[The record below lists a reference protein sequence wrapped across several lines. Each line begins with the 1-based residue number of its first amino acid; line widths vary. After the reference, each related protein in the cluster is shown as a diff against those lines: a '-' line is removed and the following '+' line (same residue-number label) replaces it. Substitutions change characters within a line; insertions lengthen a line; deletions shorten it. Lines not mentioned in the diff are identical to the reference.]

1 MAIYT
6 LSINFIDGATENK
19 SHLLNVFYK
28 FPNPDNE
35 YKAAMDRS
43 KKLLAHY
50 SASAKSNNDFL
61 TWLDWMSRKPE
72 GFEIINVNVP
82 DNISEEEM
90 YLMIAAAT
98 NPHKKVIVGSHQ
110 YWQKHCYIN
119 NCNKI
124 FYNNHEVTIL
134 DKDEAFQELNPK
146 DKVTQHI
153 SITNNNM
160 AKNNNPWI
168 SGSFYLFL
176 AAVVIAGLAVAS
188 NSVNWILLPVI
199 VIGGILIIG
208 MVGILQLRNDE
219 KIKDK
224 SFVKLISETYKRLP
238 LLNKLKPNDKIS
250 QN

>member
-6 LSINFIDGATENK
+6 LSINYIDGVSENK

-35 YKAAMDRS
+35 YKAAMDKS
-43 KKLLAHY
+43 KKLLDHY
-50 SASAKSNNDFL
+50 IASAKTNNDFL

-72 GFEIINVNVP
+72 GFESIDVSIP
-82 DNISEEEM
+82 DNVSEEEM

-98 NPHKKVIVGSHQ
+98 NPQKKVIVGSHQ
-110 YWQKHCYIN
+110 YWKKYCYLT

-124 FYNNHEVTIL
+124 PYNSHEITIL

-160 AKNNNPWI
+160 ASKNNPWI
-168 SGSFYLFL
+168 SGSFYLTL
-176 AAVVIAGLAVAS
+176 AAIVITGLAVVS
-188 NSVNWILLPVI
+188 NTVNWILLPI
-199 VIGGILIIG
+199 IIIGGILVIG
-208 MVGILQLRNDE
+208 LVGILQLRNDD
-219 KIKDK
+219 KIEDK

-238 LLNKLKPNDKIS
+238 LLNQDNEKTNVKEK
-250 QN
+250 